1 MKAVEQ
7 IKDSYGNLI
16 DMYGV
21 YEIIEIKQ
29 VDKNLAYPRKK
40 QKKKLISTHS
50 TLALAKKALK

>member
-16 DMYGV
+16 DM